1 MKGCLAGRVSWKFIV
16 LLVLVLWSGM
26 GQAAGDV
33 AAGARSAVYCAYC
46 HGLDGNPGDPG
57 VPRLAGQPARR
68 LLARIKALE
77 RDGEI
82 HGAML
87 KALLTGNIGE
97 RELADLAA
105 YYASQETR
113 AAPATEH

>member
-1 MKGCLAGRVSWKFIV
+1 MKRCLAGRGVWKFIV
-16 LLVLVLWSGM
+16 FLALVLWSGM
-26 GQAAGDV
+26 ARAAGDV

-57 VPRLAGQPARR
+57 VPRLAGQPAPR
-68 LLARIKALE
+68 LLARIRALE

-97 RELADLAA
+97 RELANLAA
-105 YYASQETR
+105 FYASQETR
-113 AAPATEH
+113 AAAATKR